1 VEGSNAERIVAMIFA
16 FTGAMWN
23 TKGECVEVELR
34 ITWTELKWT
43 TVIAAVEISKAV
55 SPIVL

>member
-1 VEGSNAERIVAMIFA
+1 MEGSNAERIVAMIFA

-23 TKGECVEVELR
+23 TKEECVEFDLR
-34 ITWTELKWT
+34 ITRTELKCT